1 MTSIPLPHT
10 AKDSTQETSPSRQ
23 TETVGRV
30 RLDRSKLPYRPKTP
44 LERLRYWYQNS
55 LLRLLVWEGSG
66 SLQRIRWTREIGVVL
81 PPAGMGLVPQNHLWF
96 WHSPM
101 PAAYRPDYILYIQQ
115 LEARHPFLS
124 MFDMHLVS
132 RSWMAGLEYG
142 IHIGKLQS
150 QDQKANDTS
159 AAEKDTAL

>member
-1 MTSIPLPHT
+1 LPHT
-10 AKDSTQETSPSRQ
+10 PKEKANPSGREG
-23 TETVGRV
+23 TAGRV
-30 RLDRSKLPYRPKTP
+30 RLDMSKLPYKPKTL

-55 LLRLLVWEGSG
+55 LLRLLLWEGNG
-66 SLQRIRWTREIGVVL
+66 SLQRIRWTRQRRVVL
-81 PPAGMGLVPQNHLWF
+81 PPVGKGLVPQNHLWF

-101 PAAYRPDYILYIQQ
+101 PAAYRPDYILYIRQ

-132 RSWMAGLEYG
+132 RAWRAGLEYG
-142 IHIGKLQS
+142 IRIGKLQS

-159 AAEKDTAL
+159 ASGKDTSL